1 MATMFLMACAHAR
14 THTRTHARVVGAD
27 SAAADGDVHVLCASL
42 PSMDKDSVQ
51 INKKFDTLQ
60 ITILQRRRAPA
71 QRQVMN
77 NEQVAFSERLRAA
90 LQRAG
95 LGESPVELVRLLARF
110 GGEPVSQQAV
120 SGWLKGRAMPR
131 QANLRALAKML
142 SVEPQQ
148 LQYGDDGK
156 RVRESR
162 GEWRLDPRDQLAIE
176 AFLQL
181 PPVQRKLLRQLIEEF
196 VKPGGGKKG

>member
-1 MATMFLMACAHAR
+1 MR
-14 THTRTHARVVGAD
+14 
-27 SAAADGDVHVLCASL
+27 
-42 PSMDKDSVQ
+42 
-51 INKKFDTLQ
+51 
-60 ITILQRRRAPA
+60 
-71 QRQVMN
+71 
-77 NEQVAFSERLRAA
+77 NEQFAFSERLRAA

-131 QANLRALAKML
+131 QANLKALAKML
-142 SVEPQQ
+142 SMEPQQ

-156 RVRESR
+156 RVREPR

-176 AFLQL
+176 AFLHL
-181 PPVQRKLLRQLIEEF
+181 PPAQRKLLRHVIDEF
-196 VKPGGGKKG
+196 VKSSTTSRKI

>member
-1 MATMFLMACAHAR
+1 
-14 THTRTHARVVGAD
+14 
-27 SAAADGDVHVLCASL
+27 
-42 PSMDKDSVQ
+42 
-51 INKKFDTLQ
+51 
-60 ITILQRRRAPA
+60 
-71 QRQVMN
+71 MN

-95 LGESPVELVRLLARF
+95 LVESPVELVRLLARF

-148 LQYGDDGK
+148 LQYGDDK
-156 RVRESR
+156 RVRESG

-181 PPVQRKLLRQLIEEF
+181 PTAQRKLLRHVIDEF
-196 VKPGGGKKG
+196 VKSGGAGKKG

>member
-1 MATMFLMACAHAR
+1 M
-14 THTRTHARVVGAD
+14 
-27 SAAADGDVHVLCASL
+27 
-42 PSMDKDSVQ
+42 
-51 INKKFDTLQ
+51 I
-60 ITILQRRRAPA
+60 
-71 QRQVMN
+71 

-95 LGESPVELVRLLARF
+95 LVQSPVELVRLLARF

-156 RVRESR
+156 RVRELR
-162 GEWRLDPRDQLAIE
+162 GECRLDPRDQLAIE

-181 PPVQRKLLRQLIEEF
+181 PTAQRKLLRHVIDEF
-196 VKPGGGKKG
+196 VKSGGAAKKG

>member
-1 MATMFLMACAHAR
+1 
-14 THTRTHARVVGAD
+14 
-27 SAAADGDVHVLCASL
+27 
-42 PSMDKDSVQ
+42 
-51 INKKFDTLQ
+51 
-60 ITILQRRRAPA
+60 
-71 QRQVMN
+71 MN

-90 LQRAG
+90 LRRAG
-95 LGESPVELVRLLARF
+95 LVESPVELVRLLARF

-148 LQYGDDGK
+148 LQYGDDK
-156 RVRESR
+156 RVRESG

-181 PPVQRKLLRQLIEEF
+181 PTAQRKLLRHVIDEF
-196 VKPGGGKKG
+196 VKSGGAGKKG